1 MRIAL
6 FTEAYHPY
14 INGVVTS
21 IETQREAL
29 VRRGHQVMV
38 FAPSYPGHHDRD
50 ESVVRL
56 SSIGWGKECYRLLS
70 PLAWSR
76 DVLAGERFDVVHS
89 HHPFTMGALAV
100 RLARKRDLPL
110 VYTFHTMLHE
120 YAHYASLL
128 APVARR
134 WLVRR
139 YLRHCQA
146 AERVMV
152 ATRAVRD
159 VLQQQGV
166 RRPIEIVAQGVPAVQ
181 PEADARAHIRRA
193 LGVPETV
200 PLLLYTGRLTKEKGL
215 ALLLRSV
222 ARLDGGR
229 PFRLCLVGG
238 GPMERA
244 LRAQAMS
251 LGLGARVTFAGWVP
265 HAQVA
270 DYYAAADLFVF
281 PSPTDAMG
289 LVLVEAM
296 SAGLPCVAIDRYGP
310 SEVVVDGLTGFVTP
324 FEERPFSNAI
334 RQLLEDTALRERMS
348 LTARARA
355 RDYDPE
361 AMAAR
366 LVRVYADAIAGQAQ
380 RRAIAVGPAMTA
392 KSCAGGGER
401 WAR

>member
-6 FTEAYHPY
+6 FTEGYHPY
-14 INGVVTS
+14 LNGVVTS
-21 IETQREAL
+21 IETQRAAL
-29 VRRGHQVMV
+29 ARAGHQVTI

-50 ESVVRL
+50 EAVVRL
-56 SSIGWGKECYRLLS
+56 PSIGWGSECYRLLS
-70 PLAWSR
+70 PLARSR
-76 DVLAGERFDVVHS
+76 DVLAGGRFDIVHS
-89 HHPFTMGALAV
+89 HHPFTMGTLAV
-100 RLARKRDLPL
+100 RLARKHDLPL

-120 YAHYASLL
+120 YGHYASLL
-128 APVARR
+128 APVAQR

-139 YLRHCQA
+139 YLRHCDA
-146 AERVMV
+146 AARVVV

-166 RRPIEIVAQGVPAVQ
+166 LRPIEIVAQGVPAVE
-181 PEADARAHIRRA
+181 PAADARVYVRRA

-200 PLLLYTGRLTKEKGL
+200 PLLLYVGRLAQEKGL
-215 ALLLRSV
+215 DLLLRSV

-238 GPMERA
+238 GPMERR
-244 LRAQAMS
+244 LRAQAVS

-265 HAQVA
+265 HTRVA

-310 SEVVVDGLTGFVTP
+310 SEIVVDGLTGFVTP
-324 FEERPFSNAI
+324 LDERAFSGAI
-334 RQLLEDTALRERMS
+334 RPLLEDASLRERMS
-348 LTARARA
+348 LLARARA
-355 RDYDPE
+355 RDYEPE
-361 AMAAR
+361 MMAAR
-366 LVRVYADAIAGQAQ
+366 LVRVYAEAVAGHAPRRMAALRPTMPAEPCAQ
-380 RRAIAVGPAMTA
+380 
-392 KSCAGGGER
+392 GER
-401 WAR
+401 P